1 MLNNLRD
8 TLQNNRTSILPLAF
22 IVLIGL
28 GNMMLCSTSII
39 PQWKA
44 YQDLSTQV
52 KQGEDTLKT
61 LSDNQGSSGDAD
73 ALNGQIANA
82 QATLDKAS
90 AIFFSAR
97 QADDLMGKLY
107 GYAKESSVDITGLQA
122 QKGTQ
127 PVSDLYDIRV
137 FRLQVDGNF
146 ARLMNF
152 VARIREATAPSF
164 NIDNLKISR
173 GESSDTLTMDVIA
186 YVSPRAVSNLQLG
199 DVPPATAILDTPTPT
214 ATVLDSWSLTGTAI
228 WNATANPITP
238 SATITDTPSPTPTG
252 EQVTPPTAA
261 PAATQAPQNGSANGS
276 QNTTGGSQ
284 PQQPAP
290 VYPTAQLQTVV
301 VTQQVTVPVIVTATP
316 KPATAVPTAKPATA
330 TYTPTFTDT
339 PTATPTTTPTAT
351 PTSTDTPT
359 STPTF
364 TDTPTATP
372 TSTDTPTPSPTDTPV
387 PTATPTDTPAGG

>member
-1 MLNNLRD
+1 MLDNLRD

-52 KQGEDTLKT
+52 KQGEDALKT
-61 LSDNQGSSGDAD
+61 LTDNQGSSVDSD
-73 ALNGQIANA
+73 VLNVQIANA

-90 AIFFSAR
+90 DVFFSAR

-107 GYAKESSVDITGLQA
+107 SYAKESGVDITGLQA
-122 QKGTQ
+122 QKSGQ

-173 GESSDTLTMDVIA
+173 GEGSDTLTMDVVT
-186 YVSPRAVSNLQLG
+186 YVSPRALNNLALG

-214 ATVLDSWSLTGTAI
+214 ATVLDAWSMTGTAI

-238 SATITDTPSPTPTG
+238 SATITDTPPPTPTG
-252 EQVTPPTAA
+252 EAITLPTSA
-261 PAATQAPQNGSANGS
+261 PAATQSPQNNAGSSNANPTAAA
-276 QNTTGGSQ
+276 NNQ
-284 PQQPAP
+284 PTQPPP

-301 VTQQVTVPVIVTATP
+301 VTQQVNVTVVVTTTP
-316 KPATAVPTAKPATA
+316 KPATTTFTPSFTPTFTSTPTATA
-330 TYTPTFTDT
+330 TPTDTPTATFTDT
-339 PTATPTTTPTAT
+339 PTATPT
-351 PTSTDTPT
+351 DTPT
-359 STPTF
+359 STNTP
-364 TDTPTATP
+364 TDTPTATDTP
-372 TSTDTPTPSPTDTPV
+372 LPTDTPTGS
-387 PTATPTDTPAGG
+387 